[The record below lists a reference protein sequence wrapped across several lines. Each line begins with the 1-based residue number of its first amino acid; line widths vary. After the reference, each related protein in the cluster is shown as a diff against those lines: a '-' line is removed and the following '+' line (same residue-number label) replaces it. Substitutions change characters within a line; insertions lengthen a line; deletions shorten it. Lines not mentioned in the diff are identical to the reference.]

1 MCNACLTKAKTFDLF
16 QSQMKE
22 SVNYIN
28 SNTQMKR
35 MNSESPKIATKKTPF
50 QYIINTAK
58 SQKTLFKVKS
68 SNKVIVHK
76 VHSSM
81 QIHDRDK
88 EVKSVVIYAFLSIFL
103 SFLSVGISIK
113 SLGNSFQY
121 NSKHNSNSNCKKV
134 TGSGK
139 NEVTETPVTIYST
152 LELSDS
158 YCFWPNPSESE
169 GQSRW
174 SC

>member
-1 MCNACLTKAKTFDLF
+1 M
-16 QSQMKE
+16 
-22 SVNYIN
+22 NYIK

-81 QIHDRDK
+81 QTHNRDK
-88 EVKSVVIYAFLSIFL
+88 EVKSVVMFAFLSIFL
-103 SFLSVGISIK
+103 SFLSVDISINK

-121 NSKHNSNSNCKKV
+121 NSKHNSNSNCKK
-134 TGSGK
+134 K
-139 NEVTETPVTIYST
+139 LQEVAKM
-152 LELSDS
+152 
-158 YCFWPNPSESE
+158 
-169 GQSRW
+169 R
-174 SC
+174 